1 MAEQL
6 LSVAMCTY
14 NGARYLEE
22 QLDSIASQTRQPDEL
37 VVCDDQSLD
46 STVEII
52 KAFQYNTAFPVRLLI
67 NEKKLGSTKNFEK
80 AVSLCTGDIIALS
93 DQDDVWQP
101 DKLKLIEEKFR
112 GSPNAGIVFSDAE
125 IVDELLRPLGYRLWQ
140 AKGFSPAE
148 QKKITQG
155 RSLEVLLKHNI
166 VTGAAAAFRAKFR
179 ELFLPIPAS
188 WVHDAWIALIIAVY
202 ADLDAIYD
210 PLIKYRQHSN
220 QQIGAIKKGFMEQ
233 MALSYQT
240 DAKAYIRHLE
250 RYKDLRERLSANTN
264 VLHNSEV
271 ISRLEAKMAH
281 LTVRFSMPAP
291 KLKRLSV
298 VINELLTLRYHRYS
312 YGWKSAV
319 KDLFFTKASHDGRIV
334 CESGVWGGNE

>member
-6 LSVAMCTY
+6 LSVALCTY

-52 KAFQYNTAFPVRLLI
+52 KAFQSKTAFPVRLLI

-101 DKLKLIEEKFR
+101 DKLKFIEEKFR
-112 GSPNAGIVFSDAE
+112 DSPNVGVVFSDAE
-125 IVDELLRPLGYRLWQ
+125 IVDESLRPMGYRLWQ

-148 QKKITQG
+148 QKIITQG

-179 ELFLPIPAS
+179 ELFLPIPAG
-188 WVHDAWIALIIAVY
+188 WVHDAWIALIISVY
-202 ADLDAIYD
+202 ADLDIIFK

-233 MALSYQT
+233 LAVSYQT
-240 DAKAYIRHLE
+240 DAKAYISQLE
-250 RYKDLRERLSANTN
+250 RYMDFRERLSANIN
-264 VLHNSEV
+264 VPHSTEV

-281 LTVRFSMPAP
+281 LTVRVNMPEL

-298 VINELLTLRYHRYS
+298 VINELLTFRYHRYS

-319 KDLFFTKASHDGRIV
+319 KDLFFTKALHA
-334 CESGVWGGNE
+334 GGSVSELGM